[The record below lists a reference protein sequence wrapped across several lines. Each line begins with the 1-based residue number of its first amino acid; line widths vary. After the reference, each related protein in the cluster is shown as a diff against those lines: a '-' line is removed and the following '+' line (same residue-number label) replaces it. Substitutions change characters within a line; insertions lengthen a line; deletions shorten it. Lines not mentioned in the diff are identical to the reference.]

1 MAGNRTKSEATQ
13 RLVALG
19 LHPQFL
25 EEEEAAAV
33 FRMSV
38 GAFRQW
44 QKSDPAAPRPH
55 WLGGCKRYKLSEL
68 GGSTAM
74 SVTEPN
80 PFDEPAPR

>member
-1 MAGNRTKSEATQ
+1 MAGNRTKAEATQ

-55 WLGGCKRYKLSEL
+55 WFNGCKRYKLTEL
-68 GGSTAM
+68 GGSTAV
-74 SVTEPN
+74 SAGPN
-80 PFDEPAPR
+80 PYDEPAVK